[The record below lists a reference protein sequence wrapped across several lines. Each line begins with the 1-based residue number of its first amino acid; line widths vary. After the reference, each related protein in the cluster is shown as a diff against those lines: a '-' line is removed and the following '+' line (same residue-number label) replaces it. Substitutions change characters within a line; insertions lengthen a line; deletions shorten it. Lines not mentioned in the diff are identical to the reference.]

1 MYSTQ
6 VMTYFTARPGI
17 KYIKTKLEKIKQATR
32 SSYSTQDVLR
42 VRSRIRIDVAASVPA
57 DRFSPKKFILFSQTF
72 MEA

>member
-6 VMTYFTARPGI
+6 VITYFTARPGI
-17 KYIKTKLEKIKQATR
+17 KYIKTKLEKIKQA

-42 VRSRIRIDVAASVPA
+42 VRSRIRIDAATSVPA

>member
-17 KYIKTKLEKIKQATR
+17 KYRKTKLEKIKQAT
-32 SSYSTQDVLR
+32 SYSTQDVLR
-42 VRSRIRIDVAASVPA
+42 VRIRIDAATSVPA